1 MLYQNETR
9 SMWTYN
15 LTDHLMAELES
26 IIALAIMI
34 YIVVTNLYKLHLMDE
49 QVSNNIIDDE

>member
-9 SMWTYN
+9 SMWIYN